1 MKTVLDGIKALLAML
16 DELPNKKLIA
26 SKLWSDEKEC
36 GCLFGS
42 VMPQTIR
49 ETLRV
54 SPVMISSRGLAWTNA
69 LAKGW
74 GEALGLTTEWTAAL
88 IQLNDIGEE
97 TPEAKYARVYGVLT
111 ELSKCSPAGLDAIMR
126 VWKDSRS
133 FPVYEEI
140 KNWSVYQ

>member
-1 MKTVLDGIKALLAML
+1 MKTVLDGIKALLSML
-16 DELPNKKLIA
+16 DALPDKRLI
-26 SKLWSDEKEC
+26 SRKLWSNEEAC

-42 VMPQTIR
+42 VMPR
-49 ETLRV
+49 EVRDTMRI
-54 SPVMISSRGLAWTNA
+54 SPVMIGSRGLCWTHA
-69 LAKGW
+69 TAKHW
-74 GEALGLTTEWTAAL
+74 GEGLGLTEEWVAVLVAM
-88 IQLNDIGEE
+88 NDIGEE

-126 VWKDSRS
+126 VWKDTRN